1 MFVRLG
7 CKNLPGTNTLT
18 FTKIRNLLSK
28 KFYNIGARIEMLT
41 KEHSSL
47 FGHFISDEDL
57 FYEIVTSKRSSS
69 EQVGQ
74 LSSENRKIGLLLSN

>member
-1 MFVRLG
+1 M
-7 CKNLPGTNTLT
+7 
-18 FTKIRNLLSK
+18 
-28 KFYNIGARIEMLT
+28 EMLA

-57 FYEIVTSKRSSS
+57 FYEIVTSMRSSS

-74 LSSENRKIGLLLSN
+74 LSSENRKIGWLLSN